1 MYSSLKRRVVMK
13 DYRNQK
19 LNNAVTF
26 LSESSLIVHNIL
38 VTRQA

>member
-19 LNNAVTF
+19 LNNA
-26 LSESSLIVHNIL
+26 ESSLIVHNIL
-38 VTRQA
+38 FTCQA

>member
-19 LNNAVTF
+19 LNNAATF
-26 LSESSLIVHNIL
+26 CL
-38 VTRQA
+38 RAP